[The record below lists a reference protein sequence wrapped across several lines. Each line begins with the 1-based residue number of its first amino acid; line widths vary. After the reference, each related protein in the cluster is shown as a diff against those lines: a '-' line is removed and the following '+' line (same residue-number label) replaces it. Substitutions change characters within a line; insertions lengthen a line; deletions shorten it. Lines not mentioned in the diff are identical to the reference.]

1 MADNKNKNKKKSLI
15 QNFVQDV
22 SQEIQIRL
30 FMIEQKR
37 SGTKGQFTSPLKR
50 SLNLDTVVL
59 LEKLFKDSS

>member
-37 SGTKGQFTSPLKR
+37 SGTKDQFTSLLKR
-50 SLNLDTVVL
+50 SLNLDTAVL

>member
-15 QNFVQDV
+15 QNFAQDV
-22 SQEIQIRL
+22 SQEIQNRL

-37 SGTKGQFTSPLKR
+37 SGTKDQFTSLLKR

>member
-22 SQEIQIRL
+22 SQEIQNRL

-37 SGTKGQFTSPLKR
+37 SGTKDQFTSLLKR

>member
-37 SGTKGQFTSPLKR
+37 SGTKDQFTSLLKR